1 MRPIKVSSFS
11 STVTESSPYELRR
24 AQELNAQLGPKGS
37 PQAVDLLCDLHNTT
51 SNMGL
56 TLIFYSSDPLPLH
69 ILKYIQVRTPPQ
81 DVCRETIQFQM

>member
-1 MRPIKVSSFS
+1 MVSLRHIRLTRVSSS
-11 STVTESSPYELRR
+11 SSAVTESSPYELRR

-69 ILKYIQVRTPPQ
+69 ILKYIQVTTNQ
-81 DVCRETIQFQM
+81 QK